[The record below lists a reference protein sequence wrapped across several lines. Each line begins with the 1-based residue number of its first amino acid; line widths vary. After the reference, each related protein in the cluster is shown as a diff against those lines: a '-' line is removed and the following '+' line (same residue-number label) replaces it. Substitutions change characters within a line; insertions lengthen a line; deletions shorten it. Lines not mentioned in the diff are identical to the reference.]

1 MPPGAEESIAVRTK
15 LRKRRA
21 DKIAK
26 KEKTK
31 SPELFNRYLG
41 YSGPSDMY
49 KTLNDVRTTEK
60 NKARVNE
67 IENRLTGLIEM
78 LRSNP
83 TSYEKKKKKKIETEI
98 IYWKL
103 LNVFFT
109 LIN

>member
-1 MPPGAEESIAVRTK
+1 
-15 LRKRRA
+15 
-21 DKIAK
+21 
-26 KEKTK
+26 
-31 SPELFNRYLG
+31 
-41 YSGPSDMY
+41 MY
-49 KTLNDVRTTEK
+49 KTLNNVRTTEK

-83 TSYEKKKKKKIETEI
+83 TSDEKKKKKKKKLETET

>member
-1 MPPGAEESIAVRTK
+1 
-15 LRKRRA
+15 
-21 DKIAK
+21 
-26 KEKTK
+26 
-31 SPELFNRYLG
+31 
-41 YSGPSDMY
+41 MY
-49 KTLNDVRTTEK
+49 KTLNNVRTTEK

-83 TSYEKKKKKKIETEI
+83 TSDEKKKKKKKLETEI

>member
-1 MPPGAEESIAVRTK
+1 
-15 LRKRRA
+15 
-21 DKIAK
+21 
-26 KEKTK
+26 
-31 SPELFNRYLG
+31 
-41 YSGPSDMY
+41 MY
-49 KTLNDVRTTEK
+49 KTLNNVRTTEK

-83 TSYEKKKKKKIETEI
+83 TSDEKKKKKKKLETEI
-98 IYWKL
+98 IYLKL

>member
-1 MPPGAEESIAVRTK
+1 
-15 LRKRRA
+15 
-21 DKIAK
+21 
-26 KEKTK
+26 
-31 SPELFNRYLG
+31 
-41 YSGPSDMY
+41 MY
-49 KTLNDVRTTEK
+49 KTLNNVRTTEK

-83 TSYEKKKKKKIETEI
+83 TSDEKKKKKKKKLETEI

>member
-1 MPPGAEESIAVRTK
+1 
-15 LRKRRA
+15 
-21 DKIAK
+21 
-26 KEKTK
+26 
-31 SPELFNRYLG
+31 
-41 YSGPSDMY
+41 MY
-49 KTLNDVRTTEK
+49 KTLNNVRTTEK

-83 TSYEKKKKKKIETEI
+83 TSDEKKKKKKKLEKEI

>member
-1 MPPGAEESIAVRTK
+1 
-15 LRKRRA
+15 
-21 DKIAK
+21 
-26 KEKTK
+26 
-31 SPELFNRYLG
+31 
-41 YSGPSDMY
+41 MY
-49 KTLNDVRTTEK
+49 KTLNNVRTTEK

-83 TSYEKKKKKKIETEI
+83 TSDEKKKKKKLETEI

>member
-1 MPPGAEESIAVRTK
+1 
-15 LRKRRA
+15 
-21 DKIAK
+21 
-26 KEKTK
+26 
-31 SPELFNRYLG
+31 
-41 YSGPSDMY
+41 MY
-49 KTLNDVRTTEK
+49 KTLNNVRTTEK

-83 TSYEKKKKKKIETEI
+83 TSDEKKKKKKKKLETEI

-103 LNVFFT
+103 LNVLFT

>member
-1 MPPGAEESIAVRTK
+1 
-15 LRKRRA
+15 
-21 DKIAK
+21 
-26 KEKTK
+26 
-31 SPELFNRYLG
+31 
-41 YSGPSDMY
+41 MY
-49 KTLNDVRTTEK
+49 KTLNNVRTTEK

-67 IENRLTGLIEM
+67 IENRLTGLREM

-83 TSYEKKKKKKIETEI
+83 TSDEKKKKKKKLETEI